1 MIINLV
7 TLSIYLQFTM
17 SAVLDPALY
26 LVPSPPFTEKS
37 PNEKWSRSDDH
48 RIERDTSTESAPASG
63 CVTNKENS
71 EEVMTTSETFWPF
84 VRSVNYGA
92 TIHVPLSFSLSGTY
106 GRPAPGSGIISNT
119 YAAISGLAG
128 GVLSKS
134 ALAGNGYSAYV
145 PGSGAVRIYGGDN
158 QPSWGG
164 WGNGKWGHYGKG

>member
-1 MIINLV
+1 MGG
-7 TLSIYLQFTM
+7 
-17 SAVLDPALY
+17 VLDPALY

-48 RIERDTSTESAPASG
+48 RIERDTSTESAP
-63 CVTNKENS
+63 
-71 EEVMTTSETFWPF
+71 
-84 VRSVNYGA
+84 VNYGA

-134 ALAGNGYSAYV
+134 ALAGNGYNAYV